1 MRAKPTTATVANTT
15 EASFTFLFVVNSLSV
30 HKDAHPVTDQW
41 GSRMPPESALDYD
54 GEGQGAVWRYR
65 DGVIERAHGYDW
77 DRDHEVHPIT
87 GLMPEG
93 CINLVDSEGV
103 RWPVVEYKRFTVFNC
118 WGPLPCVYMRG
129 DVLSMPMGPYGDG
142 DCWRAMSFTRH
153 DDSGVTR
160 ISEAG
165 NSQTVVGRNPS
176 WMPSLVPDMFRSLD
190 RNARQSEGLAGELGV
205 ILGQMALTEG
215 FSRTDR
221 PFEAQWWHH
230 RRWRPQREKAPLKDP
245 KDLRG
250 VLVVICLDTYENEE
264 GSTIERMQSFEQQG
278 VIVRE

>member
-1 MRAKPTTATVANTT
+1 MRAKPTAATATNTT
-15 EASFTFLFVVNSLSV
+15 EASGLSATRQGSFTFLFVINSLSI
-30 HKDAHPVTDQW
+30 HKDAQPVTDQW

-65 DGVIERAHGYDW
+65 DGVVERAHGYDW
-77 DRDHEVHPIT
+77 DRDHEVHPLT

-93 CINLVDSEGV
+93 CVNLVDAAGA
-103 RWPVVEYKRFTVFNC
+103 RWPVVEYKRFTVFHC

-129 DVLSMPMGPYGDG
+129 DVLSMLMGPYGDG
-142 DCWRAMSFTRH
+142 DRWRVMSFARH
-153 DDSGVTR
+153 DDDSGAR
-160 ISEAG
+160 GSRRRGIPR
-165 NSQTVVGRNPS
+165 TVVGRNPS

-190 RNARQSEGLAGELGV
+190 RDARQSEGLSGELGV

-221 PFEAQWWHH
+221 PEG
-230 RRWRPQREKAPLKDP
+230 P

-264 GSTIERMQSFEQQG
+264 GSTLERMQSFEQQG